1 MQGVISCGERRII
14 SPCDTSSL
22 HYSWL
27 TLALLSNWCVYV
39 CVHLLLPSLS
49 FIMKLVK
56 CYHYVPGNV
65 WSTLCILTYLI
76 ITITFQGRYFNYL
89 HYTHEENEAELLV
102 LDHTVSDG
110 PGSLALES
118 VFLTAALFSLSRVA
132 YIFTVDHML
141 FLACCWDNSTGQ
153 LCDWTN
159 CLKISA
165 PRFLLSINWRNSSWK
180 VFVRSNTV
188 LLNIWVYLFQ
198 RSCHINWIWF
208 HKHYLSI
215 CSVHGTEDAR
225 MAETDM
231 SIPSLSFLSS
241 RKEDRINRQ

>member
-65 WSTLCILTYLI
+65 WSTLCILNYLI

-102 LDHTVSDG
+102 LGHTVSDG

-118 VFLTAALFSLSRVA
+118 VFLTTTSSASLELHIYSLWTTCSFWPVA
-132 YIFTVDHML
+132 
-141 FLACCWDNSTGQ
+141 W
-153 LCDWTN
+153 
-159 CLKISA
+159 
-165 PRFLLSINWRNSSWK
+165 
-180 VFVRSNTV
+180 TV
-188 LLNIWVYLFQ
+188 LLA
-198 RSCHINWIWF
+198 SCVTLN
-208 HKHYLSI
+208 KLLKDL
-215 CSVHGTEDAR
+215 CS
-225 MAETDM
+225 
-231 SIPSLSFLSS
+231 
-241 RKEDRINRQ
+241 